1 MTKQHILVIYCGG
14 TIGMTA
20 SAQGFVPA
28 RNFADALKQHLPDDH
43 SLPRYTLLE
52 LEELID
58 SSNIRCDHWLL
69 LAQLLQ
75 DNWHNYDGF
84 VLLHGTDTMA
94 YTASMLSFLLAGQD
108 KPVVITGAQIP
119 LSQPGS
125 DGLDNFLNS
134 LVVASQPQ
142 LTEVC
147 ICFNQ
152 RILRGNA
159 STKVSSSAMDAFNSP
174 NQGDLGR
181 VRSQGSQVDIELD
194 LTKLRKSSDNAIHLP
209 NLRPE
214 RVAVLRLFPGMTG
227 QMLANL
233 SANAE
238 GLVIQSY
245 GAGNFPDA
253 NQSVMEALRKLQQQ
267 NRVVVN
273 ISQCNHGGVKQ
284 STYAS
289 GAVLNP
295 LDVVDGGTMTLEAAF
310 CKLHYLLATE
320 TTADNVRSKM
330 AEDIRGEL
338 EYDDPLT
345 GRLHFN

>member
-28 RNFADALKQHLPDDH
+28 SNFADALKQHLPNDH

-69 LAQLLQ
+69 LAQLLK
-75 DNWHNYDGF
+75 DNWCDYDGF

-174 NQGDLGR
+174 NQADLGR
-181 VRSQGSQVDIELD
+181 VHSHGNQVDIELD
-194 LTKLRKSSDNAIHLP
+194 LPRLRQASNISMELP
-209 NLRPE
+209 DLRPE

-227 QMLANL
+227 HMLLTLA
-233 SANAE
+233 ANAD
-238 GLVIQSY
+238 GLIVQSY

-253 NQSVMEALRKLQQQ
+253 NQSVMEALRMLQQQ
-267 NRVVVN
+267 NLVVVN
-273 ISQCNHGGVKQ
+273 ISQCGHGGVKQ

-295 LDVVDGGTMTLEAAF
+295 LGVVDGGTMTLEAAF

-320 TTADNVRSKM
+320 TSVEKVRLRMTDNVR
-330 AEDIRGEL
+330 GEI
-338 EYDDPLT
+338 
-345 GRLHFN
+345 G